1 MVQARLKRFVSAWRC
16 PLSLIHSPEM
26 HKNLIARIP
35 RVTGSDLREWFH
47 RLESGP
53 SFMRCAERA
62 SWLADEHG
70 LTSAYATAIVHEYEV
85 QRRTR
90 LNSA

>member
-1 MVQARLKRFVSAWRC
+1 
-16 PLSLIHSPEM
+16 LSLIHSPEM

-53 SFMRCAERA
+53 SFMRHAERA
-62 SWLADEHG
+62 TWLADEHG
-70 LTSAYATAIVHEYEV
+70 LSHAYAAAIVHEYEV

>member
-1 MVQARLKRFVSAWRC
+1 VARRC

-53 SFMRCAERA
+53 AFMRCAERA
-62 SWLADEHG
+62 TWLADEHG
-70 LTSAYATAIVHEYEV
+70 LTCAYATAIVHEYEV

>member
-1 MVQARLKRFVSAWRC
+1 
-16 PLSLIHSPEM
+16 LSLIHSPET
-26 HKNLIARIP
+26 HKNLLARIP
-35 RVTGSDLREWFH
+35 RVTGSELREWFI

-53 SFMRCAERA
+53 SFMRCGEWAT
-62 SWLADEHG
+62 WLADEHG
-70 LTSAYATAIVHEYEV
+70 LPHAYAAAIVHEYEV